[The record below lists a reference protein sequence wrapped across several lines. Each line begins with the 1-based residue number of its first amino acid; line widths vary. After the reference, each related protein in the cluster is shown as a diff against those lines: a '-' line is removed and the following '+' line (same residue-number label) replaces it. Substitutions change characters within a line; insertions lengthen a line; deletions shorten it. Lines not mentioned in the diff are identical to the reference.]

1 MEITNFIELFWI
13 KRLKSNLQMN
23 NSFIQVVLG
32 PRQVGKTTG
41 VLKMLQDDWEN
52 NSIYVSADLVFNS
65 NAEWLIENWKLAE
78 QKKLLLVIDE
88 IQKCFNWAETLKKLY
103 DESKYNNSQI
113 RCIVLGSSSLE
124 IQKGLTESLTG
135 RFQLTTAFHWNYS
148 ESHQLTNMDFSSYLK
163 FGGYPGSYSMIS
175 QEKEND
181 AWYDYVKNSII
192 ATVVEKDI
200 LQFHNVKKPALFRQI
215 FDILCSYPAQEISY
229 TKLLGQLQDK
239 GNIDI
244 IQHYLKLYE
253 GAFLFKAL
261 QKFSNKPF
269 KTKSSSPKIIP
280 LAPCLYYSTIRADYE
295 SDEKGRAFEL
305 AVGCQLVRTGEDLF
319 YWRDGKYEV
328 DYVVKIGKRI
338 WAIEVKTGDSKSAKG
353 LVEFKKHFPQAHLVF
368 INEDNYFEFEQ
379 SPIQFLEKMA

>member
-1 MEITNFIELFWI
+1 MKTPDFIELFW
-13 KRLKSNLQMN
+13 LKKLKNNLHTN
-23 NSFIQVVLG
+23 DSFIQVVLG

-41 VLKMLQDDWEN
+41 VLRLLQDDWKN

-65 NAEWLIENWKLAE
+65 DSEWLIENWRLA
-78 QKKLLLVIDE
+78 QQNDFLLVIDE
-88 IQKCFNWAETLKKLY
+88 IQKCFNWAEILKKLY
-103 DESKYNNSQI
+103 DEAKRNKSKI

-148 ESHQLTNMDFSSYLK
+148 ESHQLTTMDFNSYLK
-163 FGGYPGSYSMIS
+163 FGGYPGSYSMVN
-175 QEKEND
+175 QD
-181 AWYDYVKNSII
+181 HDVWYDYIKNSII
-192 ATVVEKDI
+192 STVVEKDI

-239 GNIDI
+239 GNVDI

-253 GAFLFKAL
+253 GAFLFKTL

-295 SDEKGRAFEL
+295 FDEKGRAFEL
-305 AVGCQLVRTGEDLF
+305 AVGCQLVRTGEELY

-328 DYVVKIGKRI
+328 DFVLKIGKKI

-353 LVEFKKHFPQAHLVF
+353 LVEFKKQFPQAHLVF
-368 INEDNYFEFEQ
+368 INEANYFEFEK